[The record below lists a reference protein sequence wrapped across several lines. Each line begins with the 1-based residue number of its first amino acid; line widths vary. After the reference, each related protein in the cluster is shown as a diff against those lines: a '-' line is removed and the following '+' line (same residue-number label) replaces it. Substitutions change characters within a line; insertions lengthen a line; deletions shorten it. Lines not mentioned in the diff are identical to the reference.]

1 MRLSAICVISI
12 SNIDII
18 VYQYISHRTASSIL
32 LFFDN
37 FRFSFDILRGSRHF
51 SRMTDNSDLAALI
64 RDIPD
69 YPKPGILFRDVSTLL
84 LDGPGFRAT
93 IDRLAAMVAPD
104 TELIAGIEARGF
116 IVAAGLSYALGLGKL
131 MLRKPGKLPGEKI
144 GTDYALEYGT
154 DRIEMHVGHVRP
166 GQKVVLVDDLIAT
179 GGTAMAGVDLIT
191 QGGGVVQQALFI
203 VDLPELGG
211 AAKLEARGIAVGSL
225 IGFDGH

>member
-1 MRLSAICVISI
+1 
-12 SNIDII
+12 
-18 VYQYISHRTASSIL
+18 
-32 LFFDN
+32 
-37 FRFSFDILRGSRHF
+37 
-51 SRMTDNSDLAALI
+51 MTDNTDLAALI
-64 RDIPD
+64 RTIPD
-69 YPKPGILFRDVSTLL
+69 YPKSGILFRDVSTLL
-84 LDGPGFRAT
+84 LDGRGFRAT

-191 QGGGVVQQALFI
+191 QGGGIVQQALFI

-211 AAKLEARGIAVGSL
+211 AAKLKARGIDVASL
-225 IGFDGH
+225 TGFDGH

>member
-1 MRLSAICVISI
+1 
-12 SNIDII
+12 
-18 VYQYISHRTASSIL
+18 